1 MYMTFK
7 YAAILSLAAAAAAE
21 VTPHGFAHD
30 ICEDTVGT
38 TLVRPSVIADCYEE
52 VYRETAKAQVK
63 QYTTRLATETRLTML
78 KLELDVW
85 SEFGTTLASAIWN
98 ATTDT

>member
-1 MYMTFK
+1 MTLK
-7 YAAILSLAAAAAAE
+7 CIAILSLAAVAADD
-21 VTPHGFAHD
+21 VTPHGFAHE
-30 ICEDTVGT
+30 ICNDAVGT
-38 TLVRPSVIADCYEE
+38 TLVGPSVIADCYEE
-52 VYRETAKAQVK
+52 VYREAAKAQLK
-63 QYTTRLATETRLTML
+63 QYTARLATATRLAML